1 MDIMVCIDKNN
12 GIGKDG
18 GLLFRIPEDMAYF
31 RRMTVNKTVIMG
43 RKTLE
48 SLPGGRPLENR
59 RNIVL
64 TRNKDSVPEGA
75 SAVSSIDELKRAI
88 GNDKA
93 FVIGGESIYAMLLDY
108 CERAYVTKVEADGNA
123 DRFFPDIRSMPNWR
137 LAEQGEERT
146 QDCGRQVQFP
156 KAQRQRRSNPR
167 PDNDHQ
173 AQGPI
178 AVQTLSHNAQISFLW
193 PELAIIRK
201 KSYKFVRF

>member
-1 MDIMVCIDKNN
+1 MDIIVCIDKNN

-64 TRNKDSVPEGA
+64 TRNRDRVPDGA
-75 SAVSSIDELKRAI
+75 DAVSSIDELKRAI
-88 GNDKA
+88 GSDKA

-108 CERAYVTKVEADGNA
+108 CERAYVTEVEACGNA
-123 DRFFPDIRSMPNWR
+123 VPDIRSMPNWR
-137 LAEQGEERT
+137 LAEQGEERKY
-146 QDCGRQVQFP
+146 GGLKYRFNVY
-156 KAQRQRRSNPR
+156 KNHS
-167 PDNDHQ
+167 
-173 AQGPI
+173 I
-178 AVQTLSHNAQISFLW
+178 K
-193 PELAIIRK
+193 EL
-201 KSYKFVRF
+201 

>member
-64 TRNKDSVPEGA
+64 TRNRDSVPEGVD
-75 SAVSSIDELKRAI
+75 AVSSIDELKGAI
-88 GNDKA
+88 GRDKA

-108 CERAYVTKVEADGNA
+108 CERAYVTEAEARGNA
-123 DRFFPDIRSMPNWR
+123 DCFFPDIRSMPNWR
-137 LAEQGEERT
+137 LAEQGEEREH
-146 QDCGRQVQFP
+146 GGLKYRFNV
-156 KAQRQRRSNPR
+156 
-167 PDNDHQ
+167 
-173 AQGPI
+173 
-178 AVQTLSHNAQISFLW
+178 
-193 PELAIIRK
+193 
-201 KSYKFVRF
+201 YKNNSIKGL